1 MTAHHQTLMYGLEV
15 VFIVIGS
22 TAAGWLSNFHGRKVG
37 HYLCAIATIIGA
49 ALQMPPHYAVMVV
62 GRCIMGLAVGFAAT
76 FSISFWSE
84 IAPAQMR
91 GVIVIFYQ
99 FFLNIA
105 NFIGSCIDQGTHGIL
120 NGWAYRAP
128 LLTMMA
134 PALLMIGLVWL
145 VPESPRYLVTRDRNE
160 KARANLRK
168 IRGESYTNAEID
180 AEIEATIK
188 FTALERQIDA
198 STSYLDC
205 FRGTDRRRTL
215 IAIMMMVGQ
224 QFMGVAFL
232 AGYMTYFFALVGFT
246 DAFIVSVIT
255 NAVAI
260 AGTFVAFPIVR
271 YCGRRR
277 TMITGA
283 FINSFCL
290 LAFASINEA
299 YPGSPAAAKCL
310 IAFICIFSFTYSA
323 TWGSIGPIVIGEVP
337 SNARRSK
344 TVSIAL
350 GASFLVALTVITSI
364 PYLIG
369 PTYLNL
375 GTKIGFVFGGLT
387 VLVTIGTVFFLPE
400 TRDRTLEEIDEM
412 FLNVSIPGLPDNHR
426 HLLTFSPSAFP
437 LASSGRMCAP
447 SGSLAMISL
456 EIK

>member
-1 MTAHHQTLMYGLEV
+1 M
-15 VFIVIGS
+15 
-22 TAAGWLSNFHGRKVG
+22 
-37 HYLCAIATIIGA
+37 
-49 ALQMPPHYAVMVV
+49 
-62 GRCIMGLAVGFAAT
+62 
-76 FSISFWSE
+76 
-84 IAPAQMR
+84 
-91 GVIVIFYQ
+91 
-99 FFLNIA
+99 
-105 NFIGSCIDQGTHGIL
+105 

-128 LLTMMA
+128 LLTMMG
-134 PALLMIGLVWL
+134 PPLLMIALVWL

-160 KARANLRK
+160 KARTNLRK
-168 IRGESYTNAEID
+168 IRGESYTDAEID

-198 STSYLDC
+198 SASYLDC
-205 FRGTDRRRTL
+205 FKGNDRRRTL

-260 AGTFVAFPIVR
+260 AGTFAAFPIVR

-283 FINSFCL
+283 FVNSFCL

-299 YPGSPAAAKCL
+299 HPGSPAAAKCL

-387 VLVTIGTVFFLPE
+387 VLVTIGTIFFLPE

-412 FLNVSIPGLPDNHR
+412 FLNVSLSR
-426 HLLTFSPSAFP
+426 LL
-437 LASSGRMCAP
+437 
-447 SGSLAMISL
+447 ISFAVY
-456 EIK
+456 